1 MLLVDLIPKV
11 GQKVVVCGGQ
21 PLTSRLTCLVLE
33 GDDPGGQIKTPI
45 IPVKKVQGGDN
56 MPYFRPH
63 TVEDLRRS
71 WILDHTN
78 IHPEMEKV
86 IKIAELHFWPNKIST
101 KKWPKNDPK

>member
-1 MLLVDLIPKV
+1 M
-11 GQKVVVCGGQ
+11 VVCGGQ
-21 PLTSRLTCLVLE
+21 PLASRLTCLVLD

-71 WILDHTN
+71 WILDLGFFVQRSHGSLLVTRS
-78 IHPEMEKV
+78 V
-86 IKIAELHFWPNKIST
+86 GLL
-101 KKWPKNDPK
+101 